1 MLRAKIKV
9 TSKIIFQLQKQL
21 EENISVHKD
30 ILNMSEDII
39 DVIENI
45 KKKLKKGGKIL
56 FCGNGGSAADAQH
69 LAAEFIVR
77 LRPHINRNPIPAVTL
92 AQDTSTL
99 TACGNDYSFDD
110 IFLRPFQALAKKDD
124 ILICIS
130 TSGNS
135 KNILKVL
142 KEAKK
147 TKIYSVCFLG
157 KGGGKA
163 KRFSNKSLIISSNNT
178 ARIQECHIFLGHFI
192 LEKVEDLVMSRN

>member
-1 MLRAKIKV
+1 MSNILIELQN
-9 TSKIIFQLQKQL
+9 QLD
-21 EENISVHKD
+21 ENINVHHD
-30 ILNMSEDII
+30 ILEMSKDII
-39 DVIENI
+39 DSINI
-45 KKKLKKGGKIL
+45 IQKKLKKGGKIL

-77 LRPHINRNPIPAVTL
+77 LRPHVNRNPLPALTL
-92 AQDTSTL
+92 VQDTSTL

-110 IFLRPFQALAKKDD
+110 IFLRPFKALAKNND

-147 TKIYSVCFLG
+147 KKIYSISFLG

-163 KRFSNKSLIISSNNT
+163 KKITNKSLIIASDNT
-178 ARIQECHIFLGHFI
+178 ARIQEGHIFLGHFI
-192 LEKVEDLVMSRN
+192 LEKIEDLFLKKIIKK

>member
-1 MLRAKIKV
+1 MLNFEDDFKN
-9 TSKIIFQLQKQL
+9 QL
-21 EENISVHKD
+21 EENIITHQSLLKNSKD
-30 ILNMSEDII
+30 IIE
-39 DVIENI
+39 VILKI
-45 KKKLKKGGKIL
+45 HKKLEKGGKIL

-69 LAAEFIVR
+69 LAAEFLLR
-77 LRPHINRNPIPAVTL
+77 LRPHINRNPIAALSL

-110 IFLRPFQALAKKDD
+110 IFLRPFQAIAEKND

-142 KEAKK
+142 EEANKK
-147 TKIYSVCFLG
+147 NIYSVGFLG

-163 KRFSNKSLIISSNNT
+163 KKMCDQPLTISSNNT

-192 LEKVEDLVMSRN
+192 LEKVEDQLIKKIKA

>member
-1 MLRAKIKV
+1 MSMIE
-9 TSKIIFQLQKQL
+9 TELQNQL
-21 EENISVHKD
+21 EENIIVHQDILKMSKD
-30 ILNMSEDII
+30 IVE
-39 DVIENI
+39 VIQNI
-45 KKKLKKGGKIL
+45 QKKLKKGGKIL

-77 LRPHINRNPIPAVTL
+77 LRPHINRNPIPALTL

-110 IFLRPFQALAKKDD
+110 IFLRPFKALAKKDD

-142 KEAKK
+142 KQAKK
-147 TKIYSVCFLG
+147 TKIY
-157 KGGGKA
+157 
-163 KRFSNKSLIISSNNT
+163 
-178 ARIQECHIFLGHFI
+178 
-192 LEKVEDLVMSRN
+192 